1 MKADPNWLREEAQRC
16 FRLARTI
23 NHPEVAR
30 QLEAR
35 GRELEERAR
44 ALEQGRKLHD

>member
-1 MKADPNWLREEAQRC
+1 VKADPSWLREEAQRC

-23 NHPEVAR
+23 NHPEVAE

-44 ALEQGRKLHD
+44 CIEHESKPSE